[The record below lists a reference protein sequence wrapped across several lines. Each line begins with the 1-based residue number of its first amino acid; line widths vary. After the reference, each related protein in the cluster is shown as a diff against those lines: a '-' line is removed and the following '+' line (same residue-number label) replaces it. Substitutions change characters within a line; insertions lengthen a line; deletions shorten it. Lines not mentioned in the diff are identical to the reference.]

1 MELVVLAGISRRA
14 LDSLLRNPYRT
25 LEIKS
30 ARNIEALEN
39 LERGKRV
46 FLAYETFQDI
56 TRGIEGLIA
65 EIMKVERMEQKI
77 LWEESDERE
86 QMVYRVQLKLVGLG
100 KILEVEE
107 EKGVLRARVR
117 EMLPHEMSMG

>member
-1 MELVVLAGISRRA
+1 MELVVLVGISRRA
-14 LDSLLRNPYRT
+14 LDSLLRSPYRT

-39 LERGKRV
+39 LESGKRV
-46 FLAYETFQDI
+46 FLTYETFQDI